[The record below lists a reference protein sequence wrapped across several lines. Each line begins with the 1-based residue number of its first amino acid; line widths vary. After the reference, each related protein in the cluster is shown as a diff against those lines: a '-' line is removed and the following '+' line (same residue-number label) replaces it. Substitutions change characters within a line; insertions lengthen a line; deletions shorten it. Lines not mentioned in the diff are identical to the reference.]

1 MSSRLAWTGREPR
14 HHGQRRDKP
23 RRRGGRGGHC
33 ARGRRVVRF
42 GVDQHARPRHPFRDG
57 RSRRAARVLLGERKR
72 HAHLAREGAC
82 RRHSALG
89 GLLVRPA
96 RRLLAAEHD
105 SRIGRRVLPLAS
117 RRRLHLLVAHL
128 DRREG
133 MGRPRQRRASRGAA
147 IRSDGP
153 LDQRSRHRPRRRAR
167 LVLGRRPHRI
177 PHERR
182 SVHRERKH
190 DRRRRHHGVERLR
203 GDAFGPLD
211 RLLRLSGRACDP
223 RRPGRIGR
231 FHARRRQHAPNG
243 NGRVQRRARRA
254 LGPRRGVGDNW
265 RRGSPD
271 GDCRYSR
278 GRRRRWHWR
287 RLWRGCRL
295 DRNSWRNRH
304 CTNLLQRLRN
314 RRRNVGKRRE
324 NHDFRR
330 HRLRPRTAVGH
341 WWRLRSQRRQH
352 RDFRRH
358 GLCARESR

>member
-1 MSSRLAWTGREPR
+1 MPGGLPRTGREPR
-14 HHGQRRDKP
+14 HHGRRRNKP
-23 RRRGGRGGHC
+23 RRRGGRGGHR

-147 IRSDGP
+147 ARSDGTP
-153 LDQRSRHRPRRRAR
+153 DQRGRHRPRRRTR

-182 SVHRERKH
+182 SVHR
-190 DRRRRHHGVERLR
+190 
-203 GDAFGPLD
+203 
-211 RLLRLSGRACDP
+211 
-223 RRPGRIGR
+223 
-231 FHARRRQHAPNG
+231 
-243 NGRVQRRARRA
+243 
-254 LGPRRGVGDNW
+254 
-265 RRGSPD
+265 
-271 GDCRYSR
+271 
-278 GRRRRWHWR
+278 
-287 RLWRGCRL
+287 
-295 DRNSWRNRH
+295 
-304 CTNLLQRLRN
+304 
-314 RRRNVGKRRE
+314 
-324 NHDFRR
+324 
-330 HRLRPRTAVGH
+330 
-341 WWRLRSQRRQH
+341 
-352 RDFRRH
+352 
-358 GLCARESR
+358 